1 MKQQRPSTEANR
13 EAARRCFEI
22 YGADIAKWP
31 VDKRDAYGALAHS
44 SELADELAETRDE
57 AAMLDGFLNAATTS
71 RASHDLKNRIKAAI
85 DLPSRAARTNNFA
98 ALLSRW
104 RLAPSRAPSGRA
116 SSGIWAGAGAGL
128 WVSLAAGIGAL
139 GLASGFLTA
148 NNETWQGLDYQTAEY
163 EAPEY
168 EAYAYLEYSDG
179 IFAQEE
185 DVQWDVD

>member
-13 EAARRCFEI
+13 EAAQRCFEI
-22 YGADIAKWP
+22 YGGDIAKWP
-31 VDKRDAYGALAHS
+31 AEKREAYGALARS
-44 SELADELAETRDE
+44 DELTEAREE
-57 AAMLDGFLNAATTS
+57 AATLDGFLNAATAP

-85 DLPSRAARTNNFA
+85 DLPSRAARTNSFA

-104 RLAPSRAPSGRA
+104 RLAPTGIRSGML
-116 SSGIWAGAGAGL
+116 AGAGAGL
-128 WVSLAAGIGAL
+128 WASLGAGIGVL

-148 NNETWQGLDYQTAEY
+148 NSGAGQGPDYQTAEYEAPEY

-179 IFAQEE
+179 IFAEE
-185 DVQWDVD
+185 EGVQWDVD